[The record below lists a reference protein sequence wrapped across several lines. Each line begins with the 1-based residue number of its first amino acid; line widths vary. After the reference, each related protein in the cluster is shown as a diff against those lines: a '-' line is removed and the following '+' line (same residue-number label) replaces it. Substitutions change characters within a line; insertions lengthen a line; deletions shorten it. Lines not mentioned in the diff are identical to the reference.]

1 MLRSLYDWTIS
12 FASGRYALLALV
24 AVSFAES
31 SFFPIPPD
39 VLLVPMALAQRERA
53 FQLAAWCAAASV
65 VGGIAGY
72 AIGALLYD
80 TVGLWL
86 IQLYGYGEKVD
97 AFRRAYAEYGA
108 WIILLKGLT
117 PIPYKLVT
125 IASGFAGYDFFM
137 FVLLSII
144 TRGARFFLEAW
155 LLAAYGETVRSFIER
170 RLELVATVSAVA
182 IVFGF
187 VLVKY
192 VI

>member
-1 MLRSLYDWTIS
+1 MLRKLYNWTIGFS
-12 FASGRYALLALV
+12 SGPYALLALV
-24 AVSFAES
+24 GVSFAES

-39 VLLVPMALAQRERA
+39 VILVPMVLAQRERA
-53 FQLAAWCAAASV
+53 FNLAAWCTAASV
-65 VGGIAGY
+65 LGGLLGY

-80 TVGLWL
+80 TIGLWL
-86 IQLYGYGEKVD
+86 IQLYGYGDKVD
-97 AFRRAYAEYGA
+97 AFRQAYVHYGA

-117 PIPYKLVT
+117 PIPYKLVA

-137 FVLLSII
+137 FLVLSII
-144 TRGARFFLEAW
+144 TRGLRFFIEAW
-155 LLAAYGETVRSFIER
+155 LLAVYGETVRDFIER
-170 RLELVATVSAVA
+170 RLEWVATVGAAV